1 MVSGTDSVPPP
12 TQWSPCQPTRF
23 SLPDLAIDAAVV
35 RLALTPDGDLGA
47 PRDADKNRAGWFP
60 SVLAGSTSGTV
71 LMDGHTYRDGSALFK
86 TTFEDQVQTG
96 MMMRLSCANGY
107 AFSYRVSEVM
117 LDLTA
122 AGFRTLVEDRDLYAA
137 DGPAR
142 LVMITCT
149 DYNAARRVW
158 DHRAVLVATPVL

>member
-1 MVSGTDSVPPP
+1 
-12 TQWSPCQPTRF
+12 
-23 SLPDLAIDAAVV
+23 LAIDAAVV

-60 SVLAGSTSGTV
+60 SVLAGSTRGTV
-71 LMDGHTYRDGSALFK
+71 LMDGHTYHDESALFK
-86 TTFEDQVQTG
+86 TTFEHQVHTG

-107 AFSYRVSEVM
+107 AFTYRVSEVV

-122 AGFRTLVEDRDLYAA
+122 ASFGALVESRGLYAA
-137 DGPAR
+137 DGPPR

-149 DYNAARRVW
+149 DYDAARRVW
-158 DHRAVLVATPVL
+158 DHRAVLIATPVL